1 MTPEDK
7 FERSLA
13 IYVINIIL
21 EKRNWEYEYKNKEV
35 YFILG
40 NEEISTE
47 GMTNKELDE
56 LLTQIINW

>member
-1 MTPEDK
+1 MTAEDK

-21 EKRNWEYEYKNKEV
+21 EKRNWEYKYKNKEV

-47 GMTNKELDE
+47 GMTNKEIDE

>member
-1 MTPEDK
+1 MTAEDK

-13 IYVINIIL
+13 IYVINVIL

>member
-1 MTPEDK
+1 MTAEDK